1 MPYQHYLNVVSPVMK
16 HLARFIMYVSYVTVQ

>member
-16 HLARFIMYVSYVTVQ
+16 HLARFIMFYVTVQ